1 MTSEVISAGCHA
13 ADSPLRGAADKRRL
27 EFEGGHVN
35 LMIRVD
41 VIREILQWIDSRLG
55 RQTQR

>member
-1 MTSEVISAGCHA
+1 MTSEVISAGCH
-13 ADSPLRGAADKRRL
+13 AADKRRL

-55 RQTQR
+55 RQAPR